1 MGVLRLATVC
11 PDLDDG
17 LSSAS
22 PDRSLQAGWAAAQ
35 WAIHQTGLSHPAISA
50 AQIGG
55 PTDAIAALVSELD
68 DKYFELQELCDAGEC
83 SKEEVLAAF
92 GRARAANA
100 IEFAVRG
107 EAAEAVYEAAVCCD
121 DVSGLRRAVY
131 VALE

>member
-1 MGVLRLATVC
+1 MGVLRLSTVC
-11 PDLDDG
+11 PDLDDA

-22 PDRSLQAGWAAAQ
+22 ADHCIQAGWAAAQ

-55 PTDAIAALVSELD
+55 PTDAIAELVNALGD
-68 DKYFELQELCDAGEC
+68 QYFELQELCDAGEC

-100 IEFAVRG
+100 LEFAVRG
-107 EAAEAVYEAAVCCD
+107 EAAEAQGQRTLWASWVDWRAA
-121 DVSGLRRAVY
+121 
-131 VALE
+131 